1 MGNRLSLSLSLV
13 VILLLGLTTIW
24 STVPSLFWI
33 QFMFICLG
41 VLIAVTLRK
50 IDPRILAGF
59 SWPMYIMTILLLL
72 ATLFFGQ
79 NIRGSSRWLVIGPLN
94 LQPSELAKP
103 FLAIFFADYIARNS
117 LKTITSTITFLI
129 LASLPIYLIKI
140 QPDLGS
146 ALVIAALALSHLF
159 YSDFTRKYLVILPI
173 AFIITLPFLSNFL
186 HSYQLERLK
195 SFVDP
200 YHDPKGSGYNVIQS
214 VIAIGSGGLIG
225 KGVRLGTQSHLNFLP
240 ERHTDFIFASFSEEF
255 GFLGIAILLSAYLIV
270 LRLFVHLCTSLRHD
284 PFLFH
289 LSLSIFT
296 VFGFQIVVNVGMNLG
311 LLPVTGIT
319 LPMFSYGGSS
329 MLTFFTL
336 LGLSLG
342 LLELVPR
349 NRI

>member
-1 MGNRLSLSLSLV
+1 
-13 VILLLGLTTIW
+13 
-24 STVPSLFWI
+24 
-33 QFMFICLG
+33 MFI
-41 VLIAVTLRK
+41 T
-50 IDPRILAGF
+50 
-59 SWPMYIMTILLLL
+59 
-72 ATLFFGQ
+72 
-79 NIRGSSRWLVIGPLN
+79 
-94 LQPSELAKP
+94 
-103 FLAIFFADYIARNS
+103 
-117 LKTITSTITFLI
+117 
-129 LASLPIYLIKI
+129 
-140 QPDLGS
+140 
-146 ALVIAALALSHLF
+146 
-159 YSDFTRKYLVILPI
+159 
-173 AFIITLPFLSNFL
+173 TLPFLSNFL
-186 HSYQLERLK
+186 HSYQLERIK
-195 SFVDP
+195 SFIDP

-255 GFLGIAILLSAYLIV
+255 GFLGITILLSAYLVI
-270 LRLFVHLCTSLRHD
+270 LRLFIHLCTRLRHD

-329 MLTFFTL
+329 MLTFLIL

>member
-33 QFMFICLG
+33 QFVFICLG
-41 VLIAVTLRK
+41 ILVAIVLRK
-50 IDPRILAGF
+50 IDPGILAGI
-59 SWPMYIMTILLLL
+59 SWPIYILSIFLLLI
-72 ATLFFGQ
+72 TLVIGQ
-79 NIRGSSRWLVIGPLN
+79 NIRGSSRWLVLGPFN
-94 LQPSELAKP
+94 LQPSEIAKP
-103 FLAIFFADYIARNS
+103 LLAIFFADYIARNRLKS
-117 LKTITSTITFLI
+117 LVSTLIYLI
-129 LASLPIYLIKI
+129 LALIPIYLIKI

-146 ALVIAALALSHLF
+146 ALVIAVLALSHLF
-159 YSDFTRKYLVILPI
+159 YSDFPRKYLIILPI
-173 AFIITLPFLSNFL
+173 LFIVVLPFLSSFL
-186 HSYQLERLK
+186 HSYQLERIQ
-195 SFVDP
+195 SFIDP
-200 YHDPKGSGYNVIQS
+200 YHDPRGSGYNVIQS
-214 VIAIGSGGLIG
+214 VIAVGSGGLIG

-240 ERHTDFIFASFSEEF
+240 ERHTDFVFASFSEEF
-255 GFLGIAILLSAYLIV
+255 GFLGIIILLFAYFVV
-270 LRLFVHLCTSLRHD
+270 LKFFLHLCSSLRHD

-296 VFGFQIVVNVGMNLG
+296 IFCFQVVVNIGMNLG

-329 MLTFFTL
+329 MLTFFIL

-342 LLELVPR
+342 LLELVPK